1 MNDEE
6 LICNS
11 VKTGGCTRGKKK
23 NLHKTSGKK
32 NKKQITA
39 VHIYIKRRG
48 EKKLQIHPF
57 LHTDILSHN
66 VLTNLCTVILHAL
79 IFYPSPR
86 PAGIKM
92 LSWHIYICRTLP
104 RKSTELGTQSAQ

>member
-39 VHIYIKRRG
+39 VHIYIKKG
-48 EKKLQIHPF
+48 EGKKSCKYTRSYTQIYF
-57 LHTDILSHN
+57 HTM
-66 VLTNLCTVILHAL
+66 C
-79 IFYPSPR
+79 
-86 PAGIKM
+86 
-92 LSWHIYICRTLP
+92 
-104 RKSTELGTQSAQ
+104 